1 MRVEHEKLTDNV
13 KVTDTTLLTLEPER
27 PAATPLSPT
36 EGGPGKIEQVVGK
49 VAAGEKAQVT
59 TFVMTFIQKITQ
71 TKVTFY
77 LRAST
82 VGPRALVVQLCYK
95 VGGLPAVLTRTLE
108 LPVEDAFSL
117 ASTFLTNQLEETSQ
131 ANTDEMFCLSL
142 SLSSSSPHPLEIVS
156 TCLETRPPL
165 SSSMPPT
172 NNISGMA
179 LSGLCTVEQ
188 LFPLLVPSSGLLPQL
203 DTQTLHTGKFVL
215 SWKRTEAVKQVE
227 NTKCCEKFSLRTHV

>member
-1 MRVEHEKLTDNV
+1 M
-13 KVTDTTLLTLEPER
+13 
-27 PAATPLSPT
+27 
-36 EGGPGKIEQVVGK
+36 
-49 VAAGEKAQVT
+49 
-59 TFVMTFIQKITQ
+59 
-71 TKVTFY
+71 
-77 LRAST
+77 
-82 VGPRALVVQLCYK
+82 
-95 VGGLPAVLTRTLE
+95 LTRTLE

-165 SSSMPPT
+165 SSSSMPPT
-172 NNISGMA
+172 NSISGMA

-188 LFPLLVPSSGLLPQL
+188 LFPLMVPSSGLLPQL

-215 SWKRTEAVKQVE
+215 SWKRTEAADQVG
-227 NTKCCEKFSLRTHV
+227 NTKDCRPMF

>member
-1 MRVEHEKLTDNV
+1 MHFCPKKFTH
-13 KVTDTTLLTLEPER
+13 
-27 PAATPLSPT
+27 
-36 EGGPGKIEQVVGK
+36 I
-49 VAAGEKAQVT
+49 
-59 TFVMTFIQKITQ
+59 I
-71 TKVTFY
+71 KVTFY

-95 VGGLPAVLTRTLE
+95 VGGLPAMLTRTLE

-142 SLSSSSPHPLEIVS
+142 SLSSSSPHPLQIVS

-172 NNISGMA
+172 NSISGMA

-215 SWKRTEAVKQVE
+215 SWKRTDAVKQVDK
-227 NTKCCEKFSLRTHV
+227 TVKRTQAQLFKLLGCEQDRV

>member
-1 MRVEHEKLTDNV
+1 M
-13 KVTDTTLLTLEPER
+13 
-27 PAATPLSPT
+27 
-36 EGGPGKIEQVVGK
+36 
-49 VAAGEKAQVT
+49 
-59 TFVMTFIQKITQ
+59 
-71 TKVTFY
+71 
-77 LRAST
+77 
-82 VGPRALVVQLCYK
+82 GPRALVVQLCYK
-95 VGGLPAVLTRTLE
+95 VGGLPAMLTRTLE
-108 LPVEDAFSL
+108 MPVEDAFSL

-172 NNISGMA
+172 NSISGMA

-188 LFPLLVPSSGLLPQL
+188 LFPLLVPSSGDLNFFCKLLSTFPSPSLGLLPQL

-215 SWKRTEAVKQVE
+215 SWKRTGAVKEVD
-227 NTKCCEKFSLRTHV
+227 NTVVRTHGKLVPLPGCEQDRV